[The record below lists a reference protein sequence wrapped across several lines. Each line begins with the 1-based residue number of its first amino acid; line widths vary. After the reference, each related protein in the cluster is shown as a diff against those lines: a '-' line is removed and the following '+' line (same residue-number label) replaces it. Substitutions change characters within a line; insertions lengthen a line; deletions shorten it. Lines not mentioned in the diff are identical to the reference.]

1 MKVMNI
7 FKHIYSLLAVALV
20 GLSLAACSEDNLD
33 TNPYK
38 GGVSLNAYGPN
49 PVMRGGVLRFVGSN
63 LDQVASVQIPGVSP
77 ITNYEVIKAGVPSE
91 IRVTVPKDGPEVG
104 IVSLTTKDN
113 QTLVT
118 ESELTYTEPIE
129 FEGFSPASAMPGD
142 VVTIKGDYLN
152 LIYSLA
158 FADGVIISEN
168 DFLTHDRYTITVAV
182 PEDAK
187 TGKIELYTTDLTVQE
202 EEELE
207 YQIIVA
213 DDAIEIGLPAVSKL
227 KGRNEVD
234 ALGTITAKAGES
246 ISITGTYFNMADD
259 VTIGGVSAADL
270 KIAND
275 GTGITFTLPET
286 APDGDIEI
294 VCKSGVEVPVG
305 KLTTV
310 KPSECVA
317 TPKPVKAGSELRI
330 DGKDMDLVTDVE
342 FADAKGEYTITGNA
356 NIIKTKEA
364 YAVTVPETAV
374 EGNLKLVMANGSRIE
389 VPFTLVKPT
398 ATGYDKTTVSAGGTL
413 TIKGTDLDLVNTVL
427 FGEGSD
433 LVEVKDATAE
443 SITLTVPMNAV
454 SGAPTLTLA
463 NGTTVG
469 SVPEITIEEAVFCY
483 ATALPGDDAEL
494 KAGNAMSLTVANGDK
509 LTGVEMNG
517 VACQWILTGEEKNQ
531 LIIGIPETAPANS
544 KLHLISSNGD
554 ITYEIAVIPA
564 TSVNK
569 TVWSGLKQI
578 TWGDGGRVLIPAAAF
593 EGVPAGAIMT
603 FCYTQVDQ
611 QWDQAQVNYGNWS
624 GINFNQ
630 AGDGVVTFNGTLV
643 PTDIYGWFSDGILNR
658 ETSVILTQEILDN
671 IQANKGGAEGGDG
684 YGIIIQG
691 SGLTFSKVTVAYEIS
706 LEQDLKSCIVK
717 QDDQTALMPFPMK
730 MTWDDSGRFRVL
742 IDKDPAIKDMKLSAG
757 KSAMYFY
764 VSGTGQMQINNPN
777 WGAMTTVSE
786 WSDAGDKKMELILT
800 QDIIDCLKGVTS
812 DGWSSTGLIIQGDGM
827 TVKKI
832 TILP

>member
-33 TNPYK
+33 TNQYK

-118 ESELTYTEPIE
+118 QSELTYTEPIE
-129 FEGFSPASAMPGD
+129 FEGFSPASVMPGD

-207 YQIIVA
+207 YQIIIA
-213 DDAIEIGLPAVSKL
+213 DEAIEIGLPAVSKL

-342 FADAKGEYTITGNA
+342 FADAQGEYTITGNA

-374 EGNLKLVMANGSRIE
+374 EGNLRLVMANGSRIE

-413 TIKGTDLDLVNTVL
+413 TIKGTDLDLVKSVL

-454 SGAPTLTLA
+454 SGAPVLTLA

-469 SVPEITIEEAVFCY
+469 SVPEINIDEAVFCY
-483 ATALPGDDAEL
+483 ITAMPDFNDDNTPSAGDTFTVPV
-494 KAGNAMSLTVANGDK
+494 KNADK
-509 LTGVEMNG
+509 LTNVYVNG
-517 VACQWILTGEEKNQ
+517 KEVRYVYSEKNSM
-531 LIIGIPETAPANS
+531 LTLGIPQDAKAESTL
-544 KLHLISSNGD
+544 KLVSSNG
-554 ITYEIAVIPA
+554 EIEYTISVIPA
-564 TSVNK
+564 GSITQVIFEGPFELTWSTS
-569 TVWSGLKQI
+569 TQGM
-578 TWGDGGRVLIPAAAF
+578 IPASVFDNIPEDASVSIVFNYTATGSNPIMKVNNGSWGHVILETGLAPAQETLYSFDPNGNELAVSMTTAAINNLKASSTDW
-593 EGVPAGAIMT
+593 GGILIIHGSDAI
-603 FCYTQVDQ
+603 
-611 QWDQAQVNYGNWS
+611 
-624 GINFNQ
+624 INKISLQ
-630 AGDGVVTFNGTLV
+630 IEISQEKDLAGVVSNMNGTAITY
-643 PTDIYGWFSDGILNR
+643 PY
-658 ETSVILTQEILDN
+658 
-671 IQANKGGAEGGDG
+671 
-684 YGIIIQG
+684 
-691 SGLTFSKVTVAYEIS
+691 TF
-706 LEQDLKSCIVK
+706 
-717 QDDQTALMPFPMK
+717 
-730 MTWDDSGRFRVL
+730 TWDDTGRFSLSQDQLKALGVKKGSKMMFY
-742 IDKDPAIKDMKLSAG
+742 KDTS
-757 KSAMYFY
+757 
-764 VSGTGQMQINNPN
+764 VTGQIQINN
-777 WGAMTTVSE
+777 SS
-786 WSDAGDKKMELILT
+786 WSAIYTLADWSAEKDVLVQEFDDALMEAVN
-800 QDIIDCLKGVTS
+800 G
-812 DGWSSTGLIIQGDGM
+812 GGLVLQGDISGITKM
-827 TVKKI
+827 